1 MIVPFKDL
9 QVDKVKQPALMN
21 MRYPVENGDL
31 MQNQLR
37 ARRRRLMEVL
47 QIEYPEALLIAK
59 QEFANLMATN
69 SKLVSPDDPGRSKYI
84 LEQNGFSNEEFV
96 KESIEF
102 FQNCNAIL
110 VKEVPMNT
118 LQKTRYSTG

>member
-1 MIVPFKDL
+1 
-9 QVDKVKQPALMN
+9 

-31 MQNQLR
+31 MQNQLK
-37 ARRRRLMEVL
+37 ARRQRLMEVL

-69 SKLVSPDDPGRSKYI
+69 SQLVSPNDPGRSKYV
-84 LEQNGFSNEEFV
+84 LEQNGFTNDEFV

-110 VKEVPMNT
+110 VKEIPMNT
-118 LQKTRYSTG
+118 LQKTRYSTGMFILVL